1 MSDLVLA
8 SASRVRA
15 TLLRQAGLSFRIVP
29 ADVDESLTKREM
41 AGADPMEIAE
51 ALAAIK
57 ARAVSPSQPG
67 ALVIGADQMLVFDGG
82 LLDKPA
88 DLDEARGHLRR
99 LRGRA
104 HHLCTAAVIVL
115 DGEVL
120 WRHSERPELA
130 MRDFSDGFIETYL
143 AAIGEDA
150 MLSVGAYQ
158 LEGRG
163 AQLFERVSGDF
174 FSILGLPLL
183 PLLAFLRHRNL
194 IEA

>member
-1 MSDLVLA
+1 MSGLVLA
-8 SASRVRA
+8 SGSRVRA
-15 TLLRQAGLSFRIVP
+15 TLLRQAGLAFEVRP
-29 ADVDESLTKREM
+29 ADVEEAVTKREM
-41 AGADPMEIAE
+41 AGADPMRIAE
-51 ALAAIK
+51 ALAVIK
-57 ARAVSPSQPG
+57 ARAVSPSCPG
-67 ALVIGADQMLVFDGG
+67 ALVIGADQMLVCGDG
-82 LLDKPA
+82 LFDKPA

-99 LRGRA
+99 LRGKT
-104 HHLCTAAVIVL
+104 HHLCTVAVVVR

-120 WRHSERPELA
+120 WRHSERPELV
-130 MRDFSDGFIETYL
+130 MRPFSDAFIDLYL

-150 MLSVGAYQ
+150 LLSVGAYQ

-163 AQLFERVSGDF
+163 SQLFERVSGDF

>member
-1 MSDLVLA
+1 MNGLVLA

-15 TLLRQAGLSFRIVP
+15 TLLRQAGLHFQIVP
-29 ADVDESLTKREM
+29 ADVDESFTKREM

-51 ALAAIK
+51 ALAGIK
-57 ARAVSPSQPG
+57 AQAVSLSMPG
-67 ALVIGADQMLVFDGG
+67 ALVIGADQMLVFEGG
-82 LLDKPA
+82 LLDKPV
-88 DLDEARGHLRR
+88 DMEGARDHLRR
-99 LRGRA
+99 LRGQV
-104 HHLCTAAVIVL
+104 HHLCTAAVVVQ
-115 DGEVL
+115 DGDVL
-120 WRHSERPELA
+120 WRHSERPELV
-130 MRDFSDGFIETYL
+130 MRDFTDGFIDSYL
-143 AAIGEDA
+143 AAVGGDA
-150 MLSVGAYQ
+150 LLSVGAYQ

>member
-1 MSDLVLA
+1 MTLVLA

-15 TLLRQAGLSFRIVP
+15 ALLRQAGLDFEIAP
-29 ADVDESLTKREM
+29 ADVDESATKREM
-41 AGADPMEIAE
+41 AGADPMEIAD

-57 ARAVSPSQPG
+57 ARAISRPG
-67 ALVIGADQMLVFDGG
+67 ALVIGADQMLVCDGA
-82 LLDKPA
+82 LFDKPRDMA
-88 DLDEARGHLRR
+88 EAASHLQRMS
-99 LRGRA
+99 GRT
-104 HHLCTAAVIVL
+104 HHLCTAAAVVL
-115 DGEVL
+115 DGEVI
-120 WRHSERPELA
+120 WRHTERPELV
-130 MRDFSDGFIETYL
+130 MRPLSDAFIADYL
-143 AAIGEDA
+143 AAIGNDA
-150 MLSVGAYQ
+150 LLSVGAYQ

>member
-1 MSDLVLA
+1 MSRVVLA

-15 TLLRQAGLSFRIVP
+15 TLLRQAGLDFQVMP
-29 ADVDESLTKREM
+29 ADVDESVTKRDM

-51 ALAAIK
+51 ALAMIK
-57 ARAVSPSQPG
+57 ARAVACPG
-67 ALVIGADQMLVFDGG
+67 ALVVGADQMLVCDGS
-82 LLDKPA
+82 LFDKPR
-88 DLDEARGHLRR
+88 DRNEARGHLRR
-99 LRGRA
+99 LSGRT
-104 HHLCTAAVIVL
+104 HHLCTAAAIVL

-120 WRHSERPELA
+120 WRHTERPELV
-130 MRDFSDGFIETYL
+130 MRPLGEAFIERYL
-143 AAIGEDA
+143 DA
-150 MLSVGAYQ
+150 VGGDALLSVGAYQ